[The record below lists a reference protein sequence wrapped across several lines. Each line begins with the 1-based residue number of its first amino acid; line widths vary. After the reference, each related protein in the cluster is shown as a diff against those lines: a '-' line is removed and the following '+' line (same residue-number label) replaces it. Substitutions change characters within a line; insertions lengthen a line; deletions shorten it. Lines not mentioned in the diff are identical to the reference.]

1 VAFAVKATTRVVI
14 PVPNAPYPITG
25 FIDLYIK
32 PQFTQF
38 KELVHTGNAGAHHDG
53 SLSNKKS
60 HWLQQ
65 LF

>member
-1 VAFAVKATTRVVI
+1 MAFGIEAIAEVVI
-14 PVPNAPYPITG
+14 PVPNTTDSITG
-25 FIDLYIK
+25 FIDFYIK

-38 KELVHTGNAGAHHDG
+38 KELLHTGNAGAHHDG